1 MKKTLIL
8 LAGITLTAGLSAQ
21 AQSTL
26 ADWTFETS
34 LPSGTGQ
41 NSGSYNPESGIE
53 SATATATGSHASAST
68 AYSSPAGNGSAH
80 SFSANNWG
88 TGDYY
93 QIELSTTGYSSI
105 MLTFDQTSSSTGPG
119 TFQLEYSTDGTHFST
134 IGSAYAVLPNGTSPN
149 AAWSTATYVA
159 AYTFGAMNLSTLTSE
174 AVDNEGQLYI
184 RFVDLGGASASGG
197 TLGTAGTDRLDN
209 IDVTGVA
216 LVPEPSSV
224 ALLGIGG
231 MAFLAKLRR
240 NKK

>member
-1 MKKTLIL
+1 M
-8 LAGITLTAGLSAQ
+8 
-21 AQSTL
+21 
-26 ADWTFETS
+26 DRR
-34 LPSGTGQ
+34 
-41 NSGSYNPESGIE
+41 
-53 SATATATGSHASAST
+53 
-68 AYSSPAGNGSAH
+68 
-80 SFSANNWG
+80 NWA

-240 NKK
+240 NKKQRPA